1 VILVLLCCAYILGIW
16 VPFPWGN
23 VGLFV
28 ALTGAAWTRSPY
40 WYFPVPRGW
49 RYGPTARWWMVA
61 ALVSGFAAF
70 YFWLQIPTPGP
81 NDVSRLLSPDQ
92 ASLPVQV
99 TGIIER
105 RPALTRRRSVQLWL
119 AVKQVQQPPAPP
131 ESVTGNLYVTIPRK
145 AAKRLLPTQTITVT
159 GQLYRPSPVTRPHG
173 FDFATFLAR
182 EGAFAGLKGTQVQIK
197 VPGTNWGG
205 WAIRQRIVDALV
217 QGTDARTGALI
228 SALVLG
234 KEAADIDYGTKDNFI
249 RLGLAHALSAS
260 GFQVSL
266 ILTAIL
272 TLGRSLPPPRQ
283 ATIGFIALLA
293 YGFLSGAD
301 PSIVRAILMGC
312 ASLAALWLQRQTRPV
327 ELLLAV
333 ATLMLLWNPLWAF
346 DLGFLL
352 SMLATLGLIVTVP
365 PLMQHLDWLP
375 PTIGSLLAVPF
386 AATIWTLPLQL
397 HTFGILPLYSLLANV
412 VVALLL
418 SALTIG
424 GVVSAVAA
432 LLWPMLGS
440 LLAGLL
446 FWPTQLLLAIISGIS
461 QLPGHTLALG
471 TISLWQL
478 IGLYGCI
485 GAVWRWGQRRW
496 RLMAAIS
503 LLILV
508 VPLWQVQTQRFLVTV
523 FDQTRTPIM
532 VIEHP
537 RGTVLLNTDNAEMV
551 QQSLVPFLQQE
562 GINRIDWAI
571 NTEPSTKGWRALL
584 HRLPIVTL
592 GHSLAGTRLPAARPP
607 LPKHQIYI
615 QPQSPLSLDTLQAML
630 WRVRPTIL
638 ELQVGAQHWLLVDG
652 TDETDFAAWLTTVQ
666 LPPIQV
672 LWWTGSNLSS
682 ALVAQLHP
690 QVLLCSGRRMT
701 EETITALKE
710 VVPSLFWTER
720 DGTVQWTPQQ
730 GFQVTVNPGENTT
743 LPF

>member
-1 VILVLLCCAYILGIW
+1 
-16 VPFPWGN
+16 
-23 VGLFV
+23 
-28 ALTGAAWTRSPY
+28 
-40 WYFPVPRGW
+40 
-49 RYGPTARWWMVA
+49 
-61 ALVSGFAAF
+61 
-70 YFWLQIPTPGP
+70 
-81 NDVSRLLSPDQ
+81 
-92 ASLPVQV
+92 
-99 TGIIER
+99 
-105 RPALTRRRSVQLWL
+105 VQLWL
-119 AVKQVQQPPAPP
+119 AVQQAQLPPASPESVP
-131 ESVTGNLYVTIPRK
+131 ESVTGHLYVTIPRK
-145 AAKRLLPTQTITVT
+145 AAKRLHPTQTVIVT

-182 EGAFAGLKGTQVQIK
+182 EGAFAGLKGAQIQITI
-197 VPGTNWGG
+197 PETRWGG

-217 QGTDARTGALI
+217 QGTDALTGALI

-234 KEAADIDYGTKDNFI
+234 KEAADINYETKDNFI

-293 YGFLSGAD
+293 YGLLSGAE
-301 PSIVRAILMGC
+301 PSMVRAILMGC
-312 ASLAALWLQRQTRPV
+312 ASLAALWLQRPTRPV

-365 PLMQHLDWLP
+365 PLMQRLDWLP

-397 HTFGILPLYSLLANV
+397 YTFGILPLYSLLANV
-412 VVALLL
+412 VTALLL

-424 GVVSAVAA
+424 GVVSAVVA

-440 LLAGLL
+440 FLAGLL

-496 RLMAAIS
+496 RLMAAVS

-571 NTEPSTKGWRALL
+571 NTASSQFSLKGWSALL

-592 GHSLAGTRLPAARPP
+592 CHSLVGTYLPSAKPP
-607 LPKHQIYI
+607 FPSRQIYM
-615 QPQSPLSLDTLQAML
+615 QPQTQLSLGSLQAVL
-630 WRVRPTIL
+630 RRTRPAIL
-638 ELQVGAQHWLLVDG
+638 ELEIGTQRWLLVDG
-652 TDETDFAAWLTTVQ
+652 TNETDFAAWLTTAH

-672 LWWTGSNLSS
+672 LWWTGGELSPE
-682 ALVAQLHP
+682 LLAQLQP
-690 QVLLCSGRRMT
+690 KVLLCSGRRMT
-701 EETITALKE
+701 DERIMALKNT
-710 VVPSLFWTER
+710 VPNLFWTER
-720 DGTVQWTPQQ
+720 DGTIQWTPQG